1 MQSQMMLDT
10 GLYIEYEF
18 CSFMIYLETECYF
31 KLKKITDNQGVSSAM
46 ESLAVT
52 DFDQLS

>member
-10 GLYIEYEF
+10 GLYMEYEF
-18 CSFMIYLETECYF
+18 CSFMIYPGTECYLE
-31 KLKKITDNQGVSSAM
+31 LKSQRMRVSSAM
-46 ESLAVT
+46 DALAVT

>member
-1 MQSQMMLDT
+1 MMLDT